1 MGTTVLTIA
10 LLIEAALAA
19 VSLVTKSHREKTR
32 SVLRIV
38 AFAVFLSF
46 TLSSVIEW
54 RLRWYGLAA
63 LLFVWAA
70 RGLWALFNSKTQ
82 ETEYKTRT
90 VVLRSVTAMLLVF
103 IAVTP
108 ALIFPQY
115 ILPEATGNYEV
126 GTVQYTLVDE
136 SRIERYSNTG
146 GYRKLNVECWHPKN
160 ADDKYPLV
168 VFSHGGL
175 GTNTSNE
182 SLYIELAS
190 HGYMVCSID
199 HAYHSFW
206 TKFEDGTV
214 AWLSMDYFQELQ
226 REDAKTDKQ
235 QSYEYYQK
243 WLGIRTDDINFVMDA
258 ILEKASNNADGVY
271 SLIDVE
277 NIGVMGHSLGGSAA
291 LAIPRQRDDVDAV
304 IALESPFLYDIVG
317 VKNNEFVWLDEAYPV
332 PVLNIY
338 ADASWSHLSEW
349 AQYARNYEL
358 LSDSQARASNV
369 HISGAGH
376 FSLTD
381 LPLASPL
388 LVRLLEGGEATGD
401 SEAYL
406 PIVNKV
412 CLEFFDRY
420 LKERGEFT
428 SYGLYRDRRLHENTF
443 VSVQ

>member
-19 VSLVTKSHREKTR
+19 YSLVTKSHREKTR
-32 SVLRIV
+32 SILRIV
-38 AFAVFLSF
+38 AFAVFVSF

-54 RLRWYGLAA
+54 SFRWYGLAA
-63 LLFVWAA
+63 LFFIWAA

-175 GTNTSNE
+175 GTKTSNE
-182 SLYIELAS
+182 SLYLELAR
-190 HGYMVCSID
+190 HGYVVCSID

-214 AWLSMDYFQELQ
+214 AWLSMEYFTELQ
-226 REDAKTDKQ
+226 REDAKTNKQ
-235 QSYEYYQK
+235 QSYAYYRK
-243 WLGIRTDDINFVMDA
+243 WMSIRTDDINFVMDV
-258 ILEKASNNADGVY
+258 ILENATSGANGVY
-271 SLIDVE
+271 ELIDVE
-277 NIGVMGHSLGGSAA
+277 KIGVMGHSFGGSAA
-291 LAIPRQRDDVDAV
+291 LGVPRQRDDIDAV
-304 IALESPFLYDIVG
+304 IALESPFMHDIVG
-317 VKNNEFVWLDEAYPV
+317 VENNEFVWLDEAYPV

-338 ADASWSHLSEW
+338 SDASWSHLSEW
-349 AQYARNYEL
+349 PQYGRNYEF
-358 LSDSQARASNV
+358 LSNAPEDVFNL
-369 HISGAGH
+369 HLSGAGH

-381 LPLASPL
+381 LALASPL
-388 LVRLLEGGEATGD
+388 LVRLLEGGESTRD
-401 SEAYL
+401 SAEYL
-406 PIVNKV
+406 IDLNIA

-420 LKERGEFT
+420 LKRQVE
-428 SYGLYRDRRLHENTF
+428 
-443 VSVQ
+443 